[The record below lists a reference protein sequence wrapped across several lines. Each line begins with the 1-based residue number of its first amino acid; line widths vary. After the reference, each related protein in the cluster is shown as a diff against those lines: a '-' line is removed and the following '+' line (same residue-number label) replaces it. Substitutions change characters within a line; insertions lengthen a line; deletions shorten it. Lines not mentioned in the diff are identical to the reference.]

1 MGFQDEVG
9 QDSDCTPKLPLF
21 SKTVPPMM
29 QSPYHSGMLTPPLHT
44 LASVPFQ
51 WEEEPGKPRPCTAL
65 IELPNPKSTETKCLE
80 LPPRLFMESTTK
92 ITKTPSPTT
101 VLDGPYVG
109 EPKFSS
115 SSFKSLGEAKGSF
128 DGSSSKSPEKVQ
140 LRTVVICKKGHK
152 RRGLFDSW
160 GKKTITFKDRKKE
173 IGDDSA
179 GTKAKIGK
187 LTRNGSFSSFTQAR
201 SHIWDAIYEGFKK
214 LMPWKNRKS
223 DEEKLKV

>member
-1 MGFQDEVG
+1 
-9 QDSDCTPKLPLF
+9 
-21 SKTVPPMM
+21 M

-65 IELPNPKSTETKCLE
+65 IALPNPKNTETKCLE

-92 ITKTPSPTT
+92 ITKMPSPTR

-109 EPKFSS
+109 IPNLS
-115 SSFKSLGEAKGSF
+115 SSFRSLVEAKGSF

-140 LRTVVICKKGHK
+140 LRTVVLSKKGNK

-160 GKKTITFKDRKKE
+160 GKKTITVLKGRKKE
-173 IGDDSA
+173 IGDDDA

-201 SHIWDAIYEGFKK
+201 SHLWDAIYEGFKQV
-214 LMPWKNRKS
+214 MPWKNRKS
-223 DEEKLKV
+223 NKEKLTV

>member
-1 MGFQDEVG
+1 MGFQLEVG
-9 QDSDCTPKLPLF
+9 QHSTVPKLPLF

-29 QSPYHSGMLTPPLHT
+29 QSPDHTGMLTPPLYT

-65 IELPNPKSTETKCLE
+65 IALPNPKKTETKCLE

-109 EPKFSS
+109 RSKLSS
-115 SSFKSLGEAKGSF
+115 SSFRSLMEGKLSF
-128 DGSSSKSPEKVQ
+128 DSTSSRSPEKGQ
-140 LRTVVICKKGHK
+140 LRTVVLCNKGHK

-160 GKKTITFKDRKKE
+160 GKKNLKLKGQKKE
-173 IGDDSA
+173 IGDDNA
-179 GTKAKIGK
+179 GTKAKFGK

-201 SHIWDAIYEGFKK
+201 SKHLWDVIYEGFKQVI
-214 LMPWKNRKS
+214 PWKKRKS
-223 DEEKLKV
+223 N